1 MKSFETGA
9 ILATF
14 EDVLKD
20 ESVLAFKGRLSDNP
34 NVPEIYDL
42 IYGGKKLDDKRLLED
57 YFITDRT
64 YVVLKVPPP
73 PFKIKGIRNIGNS
86 CYMNSVQQFLFS
98 DELFRRMITMG
109 ENDKLKSV
117 LSLYLDPDIT
127 SVQNEEA
134 LKLVR
139 KSIDIDDFEQQDA
152 NDQYNKFIETIF
164 GEHIGGSAKS
174 INRTV
179 ADQVSEKWM
188 NDITDE
194 LKKPSQGPKKISFKQ
209 SVSRPMTMGVIML
222 RASPNAGT
230 PNGNPKESKRV
241 AAKDQF
247 ALGQSPYFAYTRKE
261 LIEMAKTRGIS
272 VDRSR
277 DELIDVVVKRFV
289 GDNEKK
295 FRDLAIASYRDN
307 PRGLKIALNKLE
319 VNKAEVARM
328 DLNQKIERLWR
339 LQAQRERDD
348 CRKTFSEH
356 SIELLRTTLESLG
369 VENPGEKTKAELV
382 EAFDALSYAAPLRL
396 CVVEP
401 PQYTLAKLH
410 VSSPVQVNI
419 ADKAVLSVSHVYRIL
434 GKDLGLY
441 KTKYLSQSSTE
452 RIKYLCEPT
461 KARVFSLKV
470 TIQISILLTLHPTD
484 PDISIND
491 LLERWMVDKCDEKSD
506 TAADE
511 RTCDEVR
518 GLCALPN
525 LLVFGLRRI
534 VSYTP
539 RRKSRSRIL
548 GLRETIVL
556 PNVLTNDIA
565 SYDLKAAVVHLGRT
579 PTSGHY
585 LTYIKHDDGSY
596 WCANDGSATKI
607 SDAMFFENCGHGNLF
622 LFKRQ

>member
-1 MKSFETGA
+1 MISSETGA
-9 ILATF
+9 ILATLTG
-14 EDVLKD
+14 VSNK

-42 IYGGKKLDDKRLLED
+42 IYGGKNLDDKRLLKE
-57 YFITDRT
+57 YSITDKT
-64 YVVLKVPPP
+64 YVFLKVPPP
-73 PFKIKGIRNIGNS
+73 PFKIKGIVNINNS
-86 CYMNSVQQFLFS
+86 CYMNSVQQLFFS
-98 DELFRRMITMG
+98 EELFRRMITEG
-109 ENDKLKSV
+109 KNDRLKKI
-117 LSLYLDPDIT
+117 LSLYLDPKVKT
-127 SVQNEEA
+127 VKNREA

-139 KSIDIDDFEQQDA
+139 ESLDIDDFEQQDA
-152 NDQYNKFIETIF
+152 NDQYNKFIETIL

-179 ADQVSEKWM
+179 AHQASEKWM
-188 NDITDE
+188 KAITDE
-194 LKKPSQGPKKISFKQ
+194 LGVKKGRNSTAFMKA
-209 SVSRPMTMGVIML
+209 VNHPMTMGVIML

-230 PNGNPKESKRV
+230 PNGSPTESKRV
-241 AAKDQF
+241 APQDQF
-247 ALGQSPYFAYTRKE
+247 ALGQSSYFAYTREE
-261 LIEMAKTRGIS
+261 LIEKAKKQGIS

-277 DELIDVVVKRFV
+277 DELLDAAVKKVV
-289 GDNEKK
+289 GDNEKR
-295 FRDLAIASYRDN
+295 FRDAANDLRTE
-307 PRGLKIALNKLE
+307 PRKIRRALLKLGVE
-319 VNKAEVARM
+319 PAEVKSM
-328 DLNQKIERLWR
+328 NLNQRVDRLWR
-339 LQAQRERDD
+339 LQAQQERNES
-348 CRKTFSEH
+348 RKTFSK
-356 SIELLRTTLESLG
+356 SPTGALIETLKNLG
-369 VENPGEKTKAELV
+369 VKNPRKKSKAELV
-382 EAFDALSYAAPLRL
+382 VAFDALPNAAPLRL
-396 CVVEP
+396 RVLEP

-410 VSSPVQVNI
+410 VSSPVQVDI
-419 ADKAVLSVSHVYRIL
+419 ADKAVLSVSQVYRIL
-434 GKDLGLY
+434 GKKLGLY
-441 KTKYLSQSSTE
+441 KRKYLSQPSTE

-556 PNVLTNDIA
+556 PNVLTDDSA
-565 SYDLKAAVVHLGRT
+565 SYDLKAAVVHLGDT
-579 PTSGHY
+579 PNAGHY

-607 SDAMFFENCGHGNLF
+607 SDADTFFENCGHGNLF
-622 LFKRQ
+622 LFKRR